1 MAKIIK
7 VIETYERKGS
17 GTYEDPIRQVYQI
30 WSLDGNLIYEREE
43 DILR

>member
-1 MAKIIK
+1 MAKIIQ
-7 VIETYERKGS
+7 VIETYERKGI
-17 GTYEDPIRQVYQI
+17 GTPEDPIRQVYQI